1 MSDTHSGHHA
11 GGHSS
16 DHSSGHGA
24 GHEAHG
30 DAHYIKIYFTL
41 LVLLTISIIG
51 PMAEIKVLTLITAF
65 GIAVVKAYL
74 VAKHFMHINLT
85 PRFVIYAITTTLVFM
100 LLFFAG
106 TAPDVMK
113 DRGTNWE
120 KPAWIAAEK
129 AYAAGDKVGASFGAA
144 VQGHGDEHAEEGH
157 GAGHADGHGEGHEAA
172 AGEGAAEAGGH

>member
-1 MSDTHSGHHA
+1 MSDHNSGHGS
-11 GGHSS
+11 GGHAA
-16 DHSSGHGA
+16 GHGA

-30 DAHYIKIYFTL
+30 DGHYWKIYFTL
-41 LVLLTISIIG
+41 LVLLTVSIIG

-74 VAKHFMHINLT
+74 VAKNFMHINLT

-129 AYAAGDKVGASFGAA
+129 AYAAGDKAGASFGAA
-144 VQGHGDEHAEEGH
+144 VQGHGDEHAE
-157 GAGHADGHGEGHEAA
+157 GHGEGHAES
-172 AGEGAAEAGGH
+172 GDGASHEAGGH